1 MKIAIGNDHAGV
13 DVKRKIEN
21 HLSEKGHKVI
31 NKGYDG
37 KESVDYPDFIHPV
50 SIEVKEKNV
59 QIGIII
65 CGSGNG
71 AAMTANK
78 HKGIRAAICW
88 NEEIAELARQHND
101 ANVISIP
108 SRFLSEEKIINIVE
122 TFIKTGFEGGRHKRR
137 IDKIDGNDWVE
148 RTNVLWY
155 KHQGVLWN
163 I

>member
-13 DVKRKIEN
+13 DVKRRIEN
-21 HLSEKGHKVI
+21 YLTEKGHTVI
-31 NKGYDG
+31 NKGHDG

-50 SIEVKEKNV
+50 SLEVKEKNV

-101 ANVISIP
+101 ANIISLP
-108 SRFLSEEKIINIVE
+108 SRFLSEKKN
-122 TFIKTGFEGGRHKRR
+122 
-137 IDKIDGNDWVE
+137 N
-148 RTNVLWY
+148 
-155 KHQGVLWN
+155 
-163 I
+163 

>member
-21 HLSEKGHKVI
+21 YLTEKGYTVI

-37 KESVDYPDFIHPV
+37 KESVDYPDYIHPV
-50 SIEVKEKNV
+50 SKEVKEKKA

-78 HKGIRAAICW
+78 HKGVRAAVCW
-88 NEEIAELARQHND
+88 SEEIAELARQHND
-101 ANVISIP
+101 ANIISIP
-108 SRFLSEEKIINIVE
+108 SRFLSEKEIINIVE
-122 TFIKTGFEGGRHKRR
+122 VFIKTDFEGGRHKRR
-137 IDKIDGNDWVE
+137 IDKIDGND
-148 RTNVLWY
+148 
-155 KHQGVLWN
+155 
-163 I
+163 

>member
-21 HLSEKGHKVI
+21 YLSEKGYTVI

-37 KESVDYPDFIHPV
+37 KESVDYPDYIHPV
-50 SIEVKEKNV
+50 SIEVQEKKA

-78 HKGIRAAICW
+78 HKGVRAAICW
-88 NEEIAELARQHND
+88 SEEIAELARQHND
-101 ANVISIP
+101 ANIISIP
-108 SRFLSEEKIINIVE
+108 SRFLSEKEIINIVE
-122 TFIKTGFEGGRHKRR
+122 VFIKTDFEGGRHKRR
-137 IDKIDGNDWVE
+137 IDKIDGND
-148 RTNVLWY
+148 
-155 KHQGVLWN
+155 
-163 I
+163 

>member
-13 DVKRKIEN
+13 EIKRKIKN
-21 HLSEKGHKVI
+21 HLSQKGYTVI

-50 SIEVKEKNV
+50 SLEVKEKRA

-71 AAMTANK
+71 AAMTANR

-88 NEEIAELARQHND
+88 SEKIAELARQHNN
-101 ANVISIP
+101 ANIISIP
-108 SRFLSEEKIINIVE
+108 SRFLSEEKIIKIVDI
-122 TFIKTGFEGGRHKRR
+122 FIKTSFEGGRHKRR
-137 IDKIDGNDWVE
+137 IEKIDSND
-148 RTNVLWY
+148 
-155 KHQGVLWN
+155 
-163 I
+163 

>member
-21 HLSEKGHKVI
+21 YLSEKGYTVI

-37 KESVDYPDFIHPV
+37 KESVDYPDYIHPV
-50 SIEVKEKNV
+50 SLEVKEKKA

-78 HKGIRAAICW
+78 HKGVRAAICW
-88 NEEIAELARQHND
+88 SEEIAELARQHND
-101 ANVISIP
+101 ANIISIP
-108 SRFLSEEKIINIVE
+108 SRFLSEEEIINIVE
-122 TFIKTGFEGGRHKRR
+122 AFIKTDFEGGRHKRR
-137 IDKIDGNDWVE
+137 IDKIDGND
-148 RTNVLWY
+148 
-155 KHQGVLWN
+155 
-163 I
+163 